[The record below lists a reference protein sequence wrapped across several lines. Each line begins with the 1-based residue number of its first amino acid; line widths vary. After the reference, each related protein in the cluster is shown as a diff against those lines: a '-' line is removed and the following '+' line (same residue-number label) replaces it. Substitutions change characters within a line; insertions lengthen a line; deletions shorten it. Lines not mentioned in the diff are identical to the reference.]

1 MKVWQLENAFGFE
14 NLKQVD
20 RPDPEPG
27 RGQVVVEIEA
37 CSLNYRDFLMVAGM
51 YNPKQKLPL
60 VPLSDGAG
68 VVAAVGDDVRDVAVG
83 DRVAGTFFR
92 DWIGRPVPPRST
104 LKRARGGPLDGML
117 AQKVCLYER
126 EVVRAP
132 AHLDAVETAA
142 LPCAALTAW
151 SALVEQGNVGPHD
164 TVVIQGTG
172 GVALFAL
179 QFALLAGARVIITS
193 SSDEKLERA
202 RSMGAHAIINYE
214 SEPEWG
220 KRVVELTDGEG
231 ASQIVELGGADT
243 FAQSLKAIRPGGV
256 VHMIGVLGGVQAP
269 FNVLPVVMQNV
280 RLQGVLVG
288 PRQDFERMNAAI
300 ALHELRPVIDRVVS
314 FDDATGALESFGKG
328 GHFGKVGIRVRG

>member
-1 MKVWQLENAFGFE
+1 MKVWQLEGGFGFE
-14 NLKQVD
+14 NLKMVE

-27 RGQVVVEIEA
+27 RGQVVVDVEA

-60 VPLSDGAG
+60 IPLSDGAG
-68 VVAAVGDDVRDVAVG
+68 VVTAVGDDVRDVAVG

-104 LKRARGGPLDGML
+104 LKRTRGGPLDGML
-117 AQKVCLYER
+117 AEKVCLYER
-126 EVVRAP
+126 EVVPAP
-132 AHLDAVETAA
+132 AHLDGVETAT

-151 SALVEQGNVGPHD
+151 SALIEQGNVGPHD

-179 QFALLAGARVIITS
+179 QFASLGGARVIITS

-202 RSMGAHAIINYE
+202 RAMGAHETINYR

-220 KRVVELTDGEG
+220 KKVLELTEGDG
-231 ASQIVELGGADT
+231 ASQIVELGGGDT

-300 ALHELRPVIDRVVS
+300 ALHELRPTVDRVVP
-314 FDDATGALESFGKG
+314 FDEAARALEAFGKG
-328 GHFGKVGIRVRG
+328 GHFGKVAVRVGA